1 MRVEGA
7 TAFPVSL
14 SDGVGKHCRKT
25 MDTHEKIPKFILFA
39 TGAQPK
45 KVTSRSEF
53 FVCVCM
59 CQEVGFAGDQRNV
72 CRVKTAFRG

>member
-1 MRVEGA
+1 
-7 TAFPVSL
+7 
-14 SDGVGKHCRKT
+14 

-53 FVCVCM
+53 FFCVCVCVKRWGL
-59 CQEVGFAGDQRNV
+59 QESSETSVG
-72 CRVKTAFRG
+72 